1 MSPPSPSLRAFASP
15 LRIHQHRSS
24 SRRNLRCLESVTYAS
39 MNQPHATASMLAPV
53 FPGCHVICRP
63 ATYHGI
69 EPPPFLPSLDRRAGI
84 EPALSL
90 LVAGGD
96 PGLRLDPV
104 TASKHCASPLRIH
117 QQEKERS
124 TPHVCG
130 SDRDSELLP
139 TRQYSFARPRSFLL
153 APSYGSRE
161 LDPFN
166 PAGFFGA
173 QLQAPTTVNF
183 RADSV
188 PKPARPL
195 GPLLLFRQP
204 CGRMQTHRWH
214 LLRLLRYV
222 GAHSC
227 CLLCSRTPS
236 KPRRPH

>member
-1 MSPPSPSLRAFASP
+1 MSFVAQRPITESNRPPSYQASTGEPESNRHFLCWWPEVIPAFP
-15 LRIHQHRSS
+15 LRHPLSRSGLWGCPNQVRF
-24 SRRNLRCLESVTYAS
+24 SRT
-39 MNQPHATASMLAPV
+39 
-53 FPGCHVICRP
+53 
-63 ATYHGI
+63 
-69 EPPPFLPSLDRRAGI
+69 
-84 EPALSL
+84 
-90 LVAGGD
+90 
-96 PGLRLDPV
+96 
-104 TASKHCASPLRIH
+104 SPLRIH

-153 APSYGSRE
+153 APGYGSRE

-173 QLQAPTTVNF
+173 QLQAPTTVIF

>member
-1 MSPPSPSLRAFASP
+1 MAWPVALLTRLRRRGSLSPPSPSLRAF
-15 LRIHQHRSS
+15 
-24 SRRNLRCLESVTYAS
+24 
-39 MNQPHATASMLAPV
+39 
-53 FPGCHVICRP
+53 
-63 ATYHGI
+63 
-69 EPPPFLPSLDRRAGI
+69 
-84 EPALSL
+84 
-90 LVAGGD
+90 
-96 PGLRLDPV
+96 
-104 TASKHCASPLRIH
+104 ASPLRIH

-153 APSYGSRE
+153 APGYGPRE

-173 QLQAPTTVNF
+173 QIQAPTTVFF
-183 RADSV
+183 RAVSV

>member
-1 MSPPSPSLRAFASP
+1 
-15 LRIHQHRSS
+15 
-24 SRRNLRCLESVTYAS
+24 
-39 MNQPHATASMLAPV
+39 MLAPV

-96 PGLRLDPV
+96 PGL
-104 TASKHCASPLRIH
+104 TAMPTLPKGLRGISLLSLLAKGTSPLRIH

-130 SDRDSELLP
+130 PDRDSELLP

-153 APSYGSRE
+153 APGYGSRE

-173 QLQAPTTVNF
+173 QLQAPTTVIF